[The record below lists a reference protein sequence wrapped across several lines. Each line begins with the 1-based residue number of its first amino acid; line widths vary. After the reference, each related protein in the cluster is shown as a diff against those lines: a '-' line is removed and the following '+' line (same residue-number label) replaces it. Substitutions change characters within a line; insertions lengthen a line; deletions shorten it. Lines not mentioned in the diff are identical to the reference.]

1 MMVQIGEKVE
11 NFKAEAFIRD
21 EIVDVELEDYRG
33 KWVVLA
39 FYPADFTFVCPTE
52 LEDFA
57 KKYNEF
63 KEENAEVLSVSTDT
77 AFVHKAWHDHSEA
90 IGKVDYPMIADP
102 NGKIS
107 KQFGTY
113 KEDEG
118 LSWRATF
125 VLNPEGEVIHMEL
138 HNNSIGRNV
147 SEILRRLRAAKYV
160 SEHEGQVCP
169 VNWEPGDETLE
180 EGLDLVGKI

>member
-1 MMVQIGEKVE
+1 MVQIGDKVE
-11 NFKAEAFIRD
+11 NFKAEAFYDD
-21 EIVDVELEDYRG
+21 EIVDIELQDYLG
-33 KWVVLA
+33 KWIVLA

-57 KKYNEF
+57 ERYDDF
-63 KEENAEVLSVSTDT
+63 KAEDGEILSVSTDT
-77 AFVHKAWHDHSEA
+77 AFVHKAWHDHSDA
-90 IGKVDYPMIADP
+90 ISKVGYPMIADP
-102 NGKIS
+102 AGEIS

-125 VLNPEGEVIHMEL
+125 IINPDGEVAHLEI

-147 SEILRRLRAAKYV
+147 SEILRRLQAAKYTR
-160 SEHEGQVCP
+160 EHEGQVCP
-169 VNWEPGDETLE
+169 VNWQPGDDTLE
-180 EGLDLVGKI
+180 EGLDLVGEI

>member
-1 MMVQIGEKVE
+1 MVQVGKKVE
-11 NFKAEAFIRD
+11 NFEAEAFYED
-21 EIVDVELEDYRG
+21 EIVDIELYDYLG
-33 KWVVLA
+33 KWVVLG

-57 KKYNEF
+57 KRHEDF
-63 KEENAEVLSVSTDT
+63 KAENGEILSVSTDT

-102 NGKIS
+102 TGEIS

-118 LSWRATF
+118 LSLRATF
-125 VLNPEGEVIHMEL
+125 ILNPDGEVAHMEI

-169 VNWEPGDETLE
+169 VNWEPGDDTLE
-180 EGLDLVGKI
+180 EGLDMVGEI

>member
-1 MMVQIGEKVE
+1 MLQIGEKVD
-11 NFKAEAFIRD
+11 NFKAEAFFD
-21 EIVDVELEDYRG
+21 GEIIDIELTDYRG

-57 KKYNEF
+57 KKHEDF
-63 KEENAEVLSVSTDT
+63 QGENGEILSVSTDT

-90 IGKVDYPMIADP
+90 IGKVNYPMIADP
-102 NGKIS
+102 TGKIS

-113 KEDEG
+113 DETEG
-118 LSWRATF
+118 LSRRGTF
-125 VLNPEGEVIHMEL
+125 IINPDGELVHMEI
-138 HNNSIGRNV
+138 HSNSIGRNV
-147 SEILRRLRAAKYV
+147 SEILRRLRAAKFV

>member
-1 MMVQIGEKVE
+1 MLRAGDKVE
-11 NFKAEAFIRD
+11 NFTAEAFVDD
-21 EIVDVELEDYRG
+21 EIVDVNLSDYEG

-57 KKYNEF
+57 RRYDDF
-63 KEENAEVLSVSTDT
+63 KNENAEILSISTDT
-77 AFVHKAWHDHSEA
+77 AFVHKAWHDQSDA
-90 IGKVDYPMIADP
+90 ISKVNYPMLADP
-102 NGKIS
+102 TGKIS
-107 KQFGTY
+107 KQFRPY
-113 KEDEG
+113 KEEEG

-125 VLNPEGEVIHMEL
+125 IINPEGEVAHMEM

-147 SEILRRLRAAKYV
+147 SEILRRLRAAKFV
-160 SEHEGQVCP
+160 SEHKGQVCP